1 MRHSIVFALLCL
13 LPLFGEESN
22 ETNQSYALFS
32 SGGEELPSHEIR
44 FKGQKHFEEQDLQ
57 DALGVDYKRF
67 FQFWKEDRSAIKD
80 KLLPTLE
87 ESMQSFY
94 VSEGFYKA
102 KFNIYT
108 TETAV
113 AATIQENEP
122 VVIDDINISSDFDIA
137 PLVTFKKG
145 AIFRSEEFVT
155 IKSNI
160 IGKMLESGYCSYDLD
175 SKAFVDIEKNEVD
188 IRFVLRKGGVCTFGK
203 VNTAG
208 LQTIDEKVV
217 LSRVR
222 AVEGERFS
230 TERVKESY
238 DSLYGLDAFDS
249 VNINID
255 RKFYNVVPVD
265 IVVSEV
271 EKPYYFRAG
280 AGYDTNVGPRVQAE
294 IVRKNFMG
302 NAQKVGLRVVY
313 SQIEQLAEASYVM
326 PALFNLSKYY
336 IDFGS
341 KIGYSNNEFEGF
353 TEKNAYA
360 KLFLGYANER
370 LKLIAGFGLE
380 HIDIALLDDFDES
393 LLTQAIKEGT
403 FVLVYPYLQCIY
415 DARDSKLNPKYGYY
429 IAASIEYG
437 LPYDD
442 EASSYTKSTLEG
454 RVIHSFGDLTL
465 AAVAK
470 AGVIEEAEN
479 ELPESKLFF
488 GGGSF
493 SNRAYGYN
501 QIGVILSRTEY
512 GINGAYTMANL
523 SLEADY
529 PIVGDLYGAVFTD
542 NTMLSPESH
551 DFGGEVITA
560 AGLGVRYMT
569 PIGPFKLDVG
579 MNVEDT
585 TQYGIVFQIGQSF

>member
-1 MRHSIVFALLCL
+1 MHNSIVFLLL
-13 LPLFGEESN
+13 LFLPLFGEESN
-22 ETNQSYALFS
+22 ETNRSYSLFDFS
-32 SGGEELPSHEIR
+32 KDDFPSHEIH

-57 DALGVDYKRF
+57 DALGVDYRRF

-102 KFNIYT
+102 KFEIKT
-108 TETAV
+108 TDTAV
-113 AATIQENEP
+113 SVTIQENEP
-122 VVIDDINISSDFDIA
+122 VVVDDINISSDFDIA

-145 AIFRSEEFVT
+145 AIFRSKEFVT

-160 IGKMLESGYCSYDLD
+160 IEKMLKSGYCSYDLD

-188 IRFVLRKGGVCTFGK
+188 IHFVLRKGGVCTFGK

-271 EKPYYFRAG
+271 EKPYDFRAG
-280 AGYDTNVGPRVQAE
+280 VGYDTNVGPRVQAE
-294 IVRKNFMG
+294 IARKNFMG
-302 NAQKVGLRVVY
+302 NAQKVTFRATY
-313 SQIEQLAEASYVM
+313 SAIEQLAEISYVM
-326 PALFNLSKYY
+326 PALFDVSGYY
-336 IDFGS
+336 IDLGG
-341 KIGYSNNEFEGF
+341 KAGYSYFEYDGF
-353 TEKNAYA
+353 TENNGYA
-360 KLFLGYANER
+360 KLFLSYANEQLR
-370 LKLIAGFGLE
+370 LIAGLGAE
-380 HIDIALLDDFDES
+380 DITIELLDNFDES
-393 LLTQAIKEGT
+393 LLTQAIKEGD
-403 FVLVYPYLQCIY
+403 FLLVYPYAQCIY

-465 AAVAK
+465 AAVTK